1 MHGSILVRVWMCCV
15 MVWLCVWCG
24 MSCGWVVVWCGVI
37 SHCPSCL
44 PLALKMPFIFQNLTF
59 IQTTFLIIISK
70 SSMVGACEL
79 CMVQRHLL
87 PLWFACHC
95 HPTSSCMASMIL
107 CLSFNKTKWGVTWL
121 QYPTP
126 CDHNSPLV
134 TCIAFVVIYL
144 TLVCFGKWKH
154 FGESL
159 DA

>member
-1 MHGSILVRVWMCCV
+1 MLVGCAWSRGIFWHFDLHAIVTTQVPAWPR
-15 MVWLCVWCG
+15 LF
-24 MSCGWVVVWCGVI
+24 SP
-37 SHCPSCL
+37 CPSCL
-44 PLALKMPFIFQNLTF
+44 PLALKMSFILQNLTF
-59 IQTTFLIIISK
+59 IQTAFLIIIAK

-87 PLWFACHC
+87 PLWFACYC
-95 HPTSSCMASMIL
+95 HPTSSCMASMVIG
-107 CLSFNKTKWGVTWL
+107 LSFNKTKWCVPWL

-126 CDHNSPLV
+126 CAHNSPLV

-154 FGESL
+154 SGESL